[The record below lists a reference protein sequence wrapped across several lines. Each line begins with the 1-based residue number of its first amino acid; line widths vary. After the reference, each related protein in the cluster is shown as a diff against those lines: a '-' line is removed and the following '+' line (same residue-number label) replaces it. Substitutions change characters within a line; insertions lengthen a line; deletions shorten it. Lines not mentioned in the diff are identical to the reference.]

1 VAALG
6 VPCTCSGLAGATVD
20 AASDRL
26 DGVDEVVHAGA
37 APETLGVEL
46 AAADALGVLDAVLA
60 AARKYSTTNSLSTG
74 SCCSPCHSYFACSSK
89 ITSRLM

>member
-6 VPCTCSGLAGATVD
+6 VPYTCSGLAGATGD
-20 AASDRL
+20 AASYRL

-37 APETLGVEL
+37 APEVLGVEL

-60 AARKYSTTNSLSTG
+60 AASSTRRRTRCRPAPAAHHATPTSLARRRSHHG
-74 SCCSPCHSYFACSSK
+74 
-89 ITSRLM
+89 